1 MASWPRPLTQ
11 KRQRIRHLRPT
22 RTRFEASDARRDFG
36 FRISNFGFSL
46 SVNRN
51 SGLSSIRNRK
61 SAISISMSIYRR
73 VLAYYR
79 PFWPQ
84 TIFGLLLSLC
94 GIGLNL
100 LKPWP
105 LKFIVDQILP
115 SFARGSQTNTF
126 IGFQLFAGHLRIP
139 TSPILS
145 VHGLI
150 AALCLALIAIQ
161 LVWGAINWI
170 TSYLFVKIGLQALLK
185 LRTDLYAYLQSL
197 SLKYH
202 DARRSSDSSF
212 RVAYDSQSIQT
223 IYNKGF
229 TNIFGSIITLVGT
242 FVIMV
247 RLDWQLT
254 LLSLAIVPLIVGAIY
269 FFAHRIR
276 RESTFIQEQ
285 ESAMLAQAQEGLSSI
300 RMVHAFGREEFEILQ
315 FHQQASQSLEANLRL
330 TLTNVNSALVIS
342 TLMVIGTA
350 AMYYVGTLHVLA
362 GTLTLGSLLVFS
374 AYLLMLYQPLES
386 LTYTAWAMEGATAG
400 ARRCFE
406 VLDGQDDVVDSPK
419 AIAIS
424 SARGLIEFQNV
435 SFAYAQDR
443 RVLHNLHLTISPNQI
458 VALVGGTGAGKSTLL
473 SLVPRFY
480 DPTSG
485 SVMLDGCDL
494 REITKKSLR
503 AQIAIV
509 LQDTL
514 LFSTSVRENI
524 AYGRPDATE
533 EEIVDAARRAQ
544 ADEFIL
550 QMPNGYQSAVGERGG
565 HLSVG
570 QRQRLGIAR
579 AFLKNAPVL
588 LLDEPTSALD
598 PATESAIM
606 ETIKE
611 LMRGRTTLIA
621 THRLATVHNVDQI
634 VVLDR
639 GRVVEQ
645 GRGSELVA
653 RGGVYAKLYTSGKF
667 AT

>member
-1 MASWPRPLTQ
+1 
-11 KRQRIRHLRPT
+11 
-22 RTRFEASDARRDFG
+22 
-36 FRISNFGFSL
+36 
-46 SVNRN
+46 
-51 SGLSSIRNRK
+51 
-61 SAISISMSIYRR
+61 MSIYRR
-73 VLAYYR
+73 VLRYYR
-79 PFWPQ
+79 PFLPQ
-84 TIFGLLLSLC
+84 TIFGLLLTVA

-105 LKFIVDQILP
+105 FKIIVDDFLRVN
-115 SFARGSQTNTF
+115 STARSDGRTW
-126 IGFQLFAGHLRIP
+126 IP
-139 TSPILS
+139 L
-145 VHGLI
+145 
-150 AALCLALIAIQ
+150 LCLALVAIQ
-161 LVWGAINWI
+161 LLWGIINWI
-170 TSYLFVKIGLQALLK
+170 TNYLFVKIGLQALLK
-185 LRTDLYAYLQSL
+185 LRTDLYSYLQSL

-229 TNIFGSIITLVGT
+229 TNIFGSTITLAGT

-254 LLSLAIVPLIVGAIY
+254 LLSLAIVPLIVAAIY

-300 RMVHAFGREEFEILQ
+300 RMVHAFGREEFEVRQ
-315 FHQQASQSLEANLRL
+315 FHRQARQSLQANLRL

-400 ARRCFE
+400 AKRCFE
-406 VLDGQDDVVDSPK
+406 VLDRQDDVVDSPK
-419 AIAIS
+419 AIAIL
-424 SARGLIEFQNV
+424 SARGSIEFQNV
-435 SFAYAQDR
+435 SFAYAQDQD
-443 RVLHNLHLTISPNQI
+443 VLHNLDLTISPNQI

-485 SVMLDGCDL
+485 SVTLDGCDL

-544 ADEFIL
+544 ADEFIR

-598 PATESAIM
+598 PTTESAIM

-634 VVLDR
+634 IVLEH
-639 GRVVEQ
+639 GHIVEQ

-653 RGGVYAKLYTSGKF
+653 RGGVYAKLYASGHYPS
-667 AT
+667 

>member
-1 MASWPRPLTQ
+1 
-11 KRQRIRHLRPT
+11 
-22 RTRFEASDARRDFG
+22 
-36 FRISNFGFSL
+36 
-46 SVNRN
+46 
-51 SGLSSIRNRK
+51 
-61 SAISISMSIYRR
+61 MSIYRR
-73 VLAYYR
+73 ILQYYR
-79 PFWPQ
+79 PFWPK
-84 TIFGLLLSLC
+84 TALGLLLSLV

-105 LKFIVDQILP
+105 FKIIVDEILP
-115 SFARGSQTNTF
+115 NPKLALVNHPRFGSVSD
-126 IGFQLFAGHLRIP
+126 LVL
-139 TSPILS
+139 ILC
-145 VHGLI
+145 V
-150 AALCLALIAIQ
+150 ALIAIQ
-161 LVWGAINWI
+161 FLWGIANWI
-170 TSYLFVKIGLQALLK
+170 TNYLFVKIGLQALLK
-185 LRTDLYAYLQSL
+185 LRTDLYSYLQSL

-229 TNIFGSIITLVGT
+229 TGIFGSTITLVGT
-242 FVIMV
+242 FAIMV
-247 RLDWQLT
+247 QLDWQLA
-254 LLSLAIVPLIVGAIY
+254 LLSLAIVPLLLVTIY

-285 ESAMLAQAQEGLSSI
+285 ESAVLAQAQEGLSSI
-300 RMVHAFGREEFEILQ
+300 RMVHAFGREEWEVRQ
-315 FHQQASQSLEANLRL
+315 FHQQAQQSLQANLRL

-342 TLMVIGTA
+342 TLMVFGTA

-400 ARRCFE
+400 AKRCFE
-406 VLDGQDDVVDSPK
+406 VLDREDDVKDSPN
-419 AIAIS
+419 AIAITETKG
-424 SARGLIEFQNV
+424 AIALQNV

-443 RVLHNLHLTISPNQI
+443 DVLHDIDLQIPSNQI

-485 SVMLDGCDL
+485 VVTLDGRDL
-494 REITKKSLR
+494 RSITKKSLR
-503 AQIAIV
+503 ANIAIV

-514 LFSTSVRENI
+514 LFSTTVRENI
-524 AYGRPDATE
+524 AYGRPGATD
-533 EEIVDAARRAQ
+533 EEIVAAAKRAQ
-544 ADEFIL
+544 ADEFIRQL
-550 QMPNGYQSAVGERGG
+550 PDGYESSVGERGG

-570 QRQRLGIAR
+570 QRQRIGIAR
-579 AFLKNAPVL
+579 AFLKNAPIL

-598 PATESAIM
+598 PTTEAAIM
-606 ETIKE
+606 ETIKD

-621 THRLATVHNVDQI
+621 THRLATIHRVDQI
-634 VVLDR
+634 VVLER

-645 GRGSELVA
+645 GRGEELVA
-653 RGGVYAKLYTSGKF
+653 HGGVYAKLYASGNYPS
-667 AT
+667 